1 MNNAELEIILSNYR
15 LLEKAYHNERTN
27 ILHPYMETDT
37 NTGGSS
43 SGRISN
49 PTASTA
55 IALVEDDDGIQ
66 KHYRAIQRT
75 YLKMD
80 AEKQRTME
88 FFYFNRPYGVKNTGI
103 ALRLNIDIRTLKRW
117 RECICCELDKQLGG
131 N

>member
-1 MNNAELEIILSNYR
+1 MTNAELEIILSNYR

-43 SGRISN
+43 SSRISN

-55 IALVEDDDGIQ
+55 IALTADNEDIQ

-75 YLKMD
+75 YMSVNNAKKRM
-80 AEKQRTME
+80 ME
-88 FFYFNRPYGVKNTGI
+88 VLYFDRAYNSTLTSVSI
-103 ALRLNIDIRTLKRW
+103 LLNIDQRTLREW
-117 RECICCELDKQLGG
+117 RKEVIDKLKKEL
-131 N
+131 